1 VDLELVAGVSAVAL
15 IISLVQLAKQ
25 AQLLPS
31 RWAGL
36 AAVVLG
42 LILSLTWTAYR
53 DAPMFQGVITGLALG
68 LSAAGLWSTGKHV
81 YRG

>member
-1 VDLELVAGVSAVAL
+1 MDFELVAGVSAVAL

-36 AAVVLG
+36 VAVGLG
-42 LILSLTWTAYR
+42 LVFSLTWTAYH
-53 DAPMFQGVITGLALG
+53 DAPAFRGVITGLALG
-68 LSAAGLWSTGKHV
+68 LSAAGLWSTGKSA

>member
-1 VDLELVAGVSAVAL
+1 MDLELVAGVSAVAL
-15 IISLVQLAKQ
+15 IMSLVQLAKQ

-36 AAVVLG
+36 AAV
-42 LILSLTWTAYR
+42 
-53 DAPMFQGVITGLALG
+53 GLALG
-68 LSAAGLWSTGKHV
+68 LSAAGLWSTGKNV